1 MDSPKI
7 LLLATSYGIA
17 ICESEVAGWRVYR
30 RDLLGSFVT
39 CVIAQGEIIIAGTKD
54 GIFRSSDRGESWWAV
69 NSGLS
74 IRHIR
79 WLAAHPDNPQRV
91 FAGSEP
97 AGIFLSQDG
106 GLSWQSIPEV
116 AEMRDQQGWYL
127 PYSPEAGC
135 VRGFAFSGVN
145 GFAAVEVGGV
155 LVSRDYGETWALNR
169 RSQSPEKNI
178 HPDVHSI
185 TTHPSSAHLV
195 AAPTGGGFFLSKDG
209 GATWD
214 NRSPDCY
221 CRAVW
226 WNPVDPDHM
235 LLGAA
240 DWVDRNGRIAET
252 RDGGHTW
259 SEISHG
265 LDLPWRNHMV
275 ERFSQ
280 VGDLLLAV
288 LSNGELLVTCLEPL
302 NWQRSLPEVRDVMAV
317 AGLTLDI

>member
-1 MDSPKI
+1 MVNDEI
-7 LLLATSYGIA
+7 LLLATSHGVA
-17 ICESEVAGWRVYR
+17 ICGSEPAGWRETR
-30 RDLLGSFVT
+30 RDLPESFFTSVIVQGDMILG
-39 CVIAQGEIIIAGTKD
+39 GTKD
-54 GIFRSSDRGESWWAV
+54 GIFRSSDRGASWQAV

-74 IRHIR
+74 IGYIR

-106 GLSWQSIPEV
+106 GFSWQARPEV

-135 VRGFAFSGVN
+135 VRGFAICGAD

-155 LVSRDYGETWALNR
+155 LVSRDYGETWAMNR
-169 RSQSPEKNI
+169 KNQSPEKNI

-185 TTHPSSAHLV
+185 TAHPNSAHLV

-209 GATWD
+209 GVSWD
-214 NRSPDCY
+214 NRYPDCY

-240 DWVDRNGRIAET
+240 DWVDRDGRIEET
-252 RDGGHTW
+252 RDGGYTW
-259 SEISHG
+259 SEVARG

-275 ERFSQ
+275 ERFTQ
-280 VGDLLLAV
+280 VGDHLLAV
-288 LSNGELLVTCLEPL
+288 LSNGELLITTLEPL
-302 NWQRSLPEVRDVMAV
+302 NWQRLLPEVRDVRAV
-317 AGLTLDI
+317 ASLTLTN